1 MTNPLEPFGGNPP
14 SRAQPGSY
22 HSYSAGYPPPR
33 ATNSMAVVSLVCA
46 FLFAPLGILFGHMS
60 LSEIKRTG
68 EEGRGLA
75 IAALVI
81 SYLVLA
87 FAVFVVVLGVLL
99 LVLVDQD
106 HADGPAYWSAHHLVQ
121 AAEVTR

>member
-1 MTNPLEPFGGNPP
+1 
-14 SRAQPGSY
+14 
-22 HSYSAGYPPPR
+22 
-33 ATNSMAVVSLVCA
+33 MAIVSLVCA

-75 IAALVI
+75 VAALVI

-87 FAVFVVVLGVLL
+87 FAVFVVVVSVVL

-106 HADGPAYWSAHHLVQ
+106 HADGPAYWSAHHMVQ